1 MLYIS
6 HHTISSLT
14 DHADALVDEA
24 ASPPLGVHWLQQQY
38 CGQQHANEQPMIPPT
53 TASTRITIKA
63 IRPPDRPHP
72 KQQEHTMSPASK
84 ALSSI
89 QVIMKDS
96 ASLSVYF
103 LPSRTFDAI
112 VDAHA
117 SFIIPQLSTMHSF
130 VAASTVVVV
139 EVDFLSSVFLSSVFL
154 SSSLSSVLS
163 SVFL

>member
-38 CGQQHANEQPMIPPT
+38 CGQQHAIEQPMIPPT

-63 IRPPDRPHP
+63 IRPAGMPHP
-72 KQQEHTMSPASK
+72 KQQVHIMSPASK

-89 QVIMKDS
+89 HVIMKDS

-103 LPSRTFDAI
+103 LPSRTFPAI
-112 VDAHA
+112 VAAQA
-117 SFIIPQLSTMHSF
+117 SFIMPQLSIMHSC
-130 VAASTVVVV
+130 VLASTLV
-139 EVDFLSSVFLSSVFL
+139 EVDFF
-154 SSSLSSVLS
+154 
-163 SVFL
+163 